1 MRAEFGEVWMETEVA
16 RTLVRDALAG
26 GSAFRVLR
34 KACRKLR
41 EVIQAAK
48 LRYLEVYICL

>member
-26 GSAFRVLR
+26 GSAFCVLR

-41 EVIQAAK
+41 EVEQAAK